1 MFINNIPLRLKVI
14 PHSCYNSVTRQD
26 DVQSDVRTQL
36 VQAVKHP
43 YSIFQSL
50 NVVSND
56 FSTIRATFQERD
68 CVSCVGLNHV
78 KKVQVAKYTHFRCYQ
93 FPLQLNTIEIN

>member
-1 MFINNIPLRLKVI
+1 
-14 PHSCYNSVTRQD
+14 VTRQD

-36 VQAVKHP
+36 IQAVEHP

-56 FSTIRATFQERD
+56 FSPFQESD
-68 CVSCVGLNHV
+68 CVSGVGFNHV
-78 KKVQVAKYTHFRCYQ
+78 KKYKSQNTPIFVVIA
-93 FPLQLNTIEIN
+93 FPLQLNSTMEIKN